1 MVANVVESFQPEE
14 GIEMDPEPLL
24 HPRRDGLSSAKKKSA
39 FERRYQRVT
48 CDFPAEFSWGTI
60 SHSGRARVL
69 GIGGCFLET
78 QVMVPVGEE
87 IELRFQLDP
96 ALPLL
101 TGRGKVAWISERGV
115 PIAGPGLHRGFALEF
130 QRIFPED
137 RAVIDEFVRRKT
149 RVFRAVCHEF
159 GKHKP
164 DTGLIKELF
173 ASVCPDEST
182 HLSHIKRVC
191 REELRYFRLRP

>member
-1 MVANVVESFQPEE
+1 
-14 GIEMDPEPLL
+14 MDSEPLPR
-24 HPRRDGLSSAKKKSA
+24 PRRGGLNAAKKKA
-39 FERRYQRVT
+39 ALERRYQRVT

-60 SHSGRARVL
+60 SHPGRVRVL

-78 QVMVPVGEE
+78 QVMVPAGEE

-96 ALPLL
+96 ALPPV
-101 TGRGKVAWISERGV
+101 TGQGKIAWISERG
-115 PIAGPGLHRGFALEF
+115 ISITGAGLHRGFALEF

-137 RAVIDEFVRRKT
+137 RAAIDEFVRKKT
-149 RVFRAVCHEF
+149 RVFRAVCHEL

-164 DTGLIKELF
+164 DPGLIKELF
-173 ASVCPDEST
+173 ASICPDEST